1 MGIKIS
7 CKQLSWPKRSVS
19 ELLQK
24 ARLAQKK
31 TVCVSQL
38 LDFCDF
44 CDFCLAEIIIKA
56 KELQILRPSDVG
68 WFFVDIPMM
77 YPHVVEKTAKD
88 LQFIFQVLGPHTR
101 RPLLVEVLPQ
111 FQHTPRIPRES
122 PDQLRVQ
129 QEADHLVGNYL
140 RNHPWSQILAQGD
153 GMFLQ
158 TCDSF
163 HWPQI
168 THK

>member
-31 TVCVSQL
+31 QSAFLNCWTSVTSAL
-38 LDFCDF
+38 LKSSSRQRNYRSWGHQMLVDFLLTF
-44 CDFCLAEIIIKA
+44 RL
-56 KELQILRPSDVG
+56 
-68 WFFVDIPMM
+68 M
-77 YPHVVEKTAKD
+77 YPHVVEKTAKG

-111 FQHTPRIPRES
+111 FQHTPSIPGES

-168 THK
+168 THR